1 MPPLATGST
10 APPPPGQVAGQVAAP
25 AAQAPVSLVPKLHPN
40 GDPAAAENPVG
51 AKNTDS
57 CLPLH
62 GPGLVLHD
70 YASNGAAPGDIALRW
85 MHGSVVAATNT
96 DPRIQVIAYN
106 EDTYILRENPCVHW
120 EAPFTYLLFG
130 NERALL
136 INTGATPEAEFYP
149 LRATVDKVIAR
160 WCSMRRR
167 PSVPLTVVFTSGEDV
182 AQNQGR
188 RQFVGRPGTTL
199 VPLEFAAAKNFYG
212 LATGTGR
219 IDLGQRLIEV
229 VPTPGTHRDGVTF
242 YDNYTGF
249 LYTGDLLYPGR
260 IQIANDRDYVASLT
274 LLKQWSEN
282 HPVKWVMGGHV
293 EMMFVPGRAYPRF
306 ANYRPFE
313 HLLQLETPVIQ
324 EALTHATA
332 IVGQEKVVFRVDFIL
347 LNRVGPD
354 EQVYRT
360 SNDMPDIPVPFWLP

>member
-1 MPPLATGST
+1 MPSQET
-10 APPPPGQVAGQVAAP
+10 AAP
-25 AAQAPVSLVPKLHPN
+25 ATPAPVSLVPKLHPN
-40 GDPAAAENPVG
+40 GDPTLAENPVG

-62 GPGLVLHD
+62 AAGPVIHD
-70 YASNGAAPGDIALRW
+70 YASNSAAPGDIALRW
-85 MHGSVVAATNT
+85 IHGSVVAATNT
-96 DPRIQVIAYN
+96 DPRVQVIAYN

-136 INTGATPEAEFYP
+136 IDTGATAEAEFYP
-149 LRATVDKVIAR
+149 LRATVDKIVAR
-160 WCSMRRR
+160 WCAMRRR
-167 PSVPLTVVFTSGEDV
+167 RSIPLTVVLTSGEDV

-188 RQFVGRPGTTL
+188 GQFAGRAATTL
-199 VPLEFAAAKNFYG
+199 APMEVAAAKAFYEISS
-212 LATGTGR
+212 GTGR
-219 IDLGQRLIEV
+219 IDLGGRLIEV
-229 VPTPGTHRDGVTF
+229 ISTPGTHRDGVTF
-242 YDNYTGF
+242 YDTYNGF

-274 LLKQWSEN
+274 ILKKWTET

-313 HLLQLETPVIQ
+313 HLLQLETPVIE
-324 EALTHATA
+324 EALTSASG
-332 IVGQEKVVFRVDFIL
+332 IVGKETVVFRVDFIL

-354 EQVYRT
+354 EEVYRT
-360 SNDMPDIPVPFWLP
+360 SKDMPDIPVPFWLP